1 MKPLRYLCAVLIVA
15 GLLFP
20 TNLLAIKLIFKDER
34 GHYHYRCTEKT
45 GGITT
50 VIYRAE
56 GVYVD
61 GPEGQQFF
69 PMETASIVRSGDD
82 YVRTTE
88 KFARWGCRERL
99 NR

>member
-1 MKPLRYLCAVLIVA
+1 MKRTRFLLIALVA
-15 GLLFP
+15 ACLLLP
-20 TNLLAIKLIFKDER
+20 VNLMAIQLIFKDYR

-56 GVYVD
+56 GIYVD
-61 GPEGQQFF
+61 GPEGQKFF
-69 PMETASIVRSGDD
+69 PMETASIVRSGDN

-88 KFARWGCRERL
+88 KFARWGCREKL
-99 NR
+99 NN